1 MKREKMKEKE
11 KEYGMKVMEMKEEGM
26 KVDGMR
32 EDGMKE
38 DGMKEDKMKKVGNE
52 GMMKSLQKTL
62 KKVE

>member
-1 MKREKMKEKE
+1 MKE
-11 KEYGMKVMEMKEEGM
+11 
-26 KVDGMR
+26 DGMR

-52 GMMKSLQKTL
+52 GMMKSLKKTL

>member
-1 MKREKMKEKE
+1 MKVLGMKEDGRKE
-11 KEYGMKVMEMKEEGM
+11 
-26 KVDGMR
+26 DW
-32 EDGMKE
+32 MKE